1 MTIKTS
7 GSKLHWNYFLALE
20 RDIEAVSRFIE
31 FDPANFDVFSI
42 ELARLLFAAASEVDV
57 MAKLICRQVDPDSE
71 ASSINAYK
79 TALVPAVPTILTTAV
94 NVPRY
99 GLTLQ
104 PWENWQTPGDQSHP
118 DWWNAYNK
126 VKHHRSTH
134 FHRATLANTLNA
146 LAGLLVINFEFYH
159 RELSPQGQQLHVK
172 DVTAQLEPTTALF
185 RFDDGWYQSYELR
198 EN

>member
-7 GSKLHWNYFLALE
+7 GSKLHWNYFIALE
-20 RDIEAVSRFIE
+20 RDMEAVSRFIE
-31 FDPANFDVFSI
+31 FDSANFDVFSI

-57 MAKLICRQVDPDSE
+57 MPKLICRQVDANSR
-71 ASSINAYK
+71 ASSITGYK
-79 TALVPAVPTILTTAV
+79 TELVPAVPSLLTTTV

-104 PWENWQTPGDQSHP
+104 PWVNWQTPGDHIHP
-118 DWWNAYNK
+118 DWWQAYNK
-126 VKHHRSTH
+126 VKHHRSTD
-134 FHRATLANTLNA
+134 FHRANLENTLNA
-146 LAGLLVINFEFYH
+146 LAGLLVINYEFYY
-159 RELSPQGQQLHVK
+159 RELFPPGQPLHVK

-185 RFDDGWYQSYELR
+185 RFDDGWYQSFELR